1 MQENITI
8 QIGKCGIQLGHEFWK
23 QVSSEH
29 SITPTGLISSY
40 KSSSKKQN
48 FRNFF
53 REIDGGSYI
62 PRTILFD
69 LEPRKINIL
78 KNGTYSKFY
87 EEDNIISGT
96 EGSGNNWSNGYI
108 QALEINQMIEEKLR
122 RHSENCNS
130 IGSFNILFLKICR
143 EKTALF
149 GS

>member
-1 MQENITI
+1 MQENITV

-23 QVSSEH
+23 QISCEHFIDPRGMKCNFNSFKKNECVS
-29 SITPTGLISSY
+29 
-40 KSSSKKQN
+40 
-48 FRNFF
+48 NFF
-53 REIDGGSYI
+53 REFSNGFYV
-62 PRTILFD
+62 PRTVLFD
-69 LEPRKINIL
+69 LEPREINIL